1 MRNGKQTAKYVLKR
15 IILALITA
23 FIIMFISFVLI
34 KMLQPETPMLGV
46 EAENEMARRKAL
58 GYDKP
63 VIVQFGIYL
72 RNIFTDWD
80 WGTSWEIAYMKPVDE
95 LISSRLTPTI
105 LLNVY
110 STILSIPIG
119 ILLGVVAALNK
130 NNGVDYFISTV
141 VMIFVSVPSFV
152 YAFLLQYLLGFR
164 AGLLPI
170 RVSSYYDAGNSYF
183 TWTMFKSMIMPIL
196 SLSFGSIAG
205 YARLTRAELTE
216 SLTSDYMLLARTK
229 GLTKSQATMRHALKN
244 AMVPILPSIV
254 ASFLSV
260 MAGSMVIEKIF
271 SINGIGGLFIQAIQ
285 LRDYDVFTATTMF
298 YAVIGLLANVIVDIS
313 YGFLDPRIRVGER

>member
-229 GLTKSQATMRHALKN
+229 GLTKSQATVRHALKN

-271 SINGIGGLFIQAIQ
+271 SINGIGGLFIQSIQ